1 MLRLTA
7 QTYNHEHAGGSK
19 CKGDG
24 NRGDNIV
31 APFQVGV
38 LGQVLEVMLLLEEP
52 LTRQKWCFCHPA
64 SKEKKIAAYTN
75 TVRKE
80 QAFLN

>member
-1 MLRLTA
+1 LKV

-19 CKGDG
+19 CKGDSNG
-24 NRGDNIV
+24 GDHIE

-64 SKEKKIAAYTN
+64 SKENKFTAYT
-75 TVRKE
+75 TIMRE